1 MSDKGIEKLIAEK
14 VQNNE
19 LPCAVAFYIAE
30 KLAISPAE
38 VGAYADGHKL
48 RLVKCQLGLF
58 GYEPEKRI
66 VKPADSVSADIETP
80 SGTRWSMTGC
90 PANQPGR
97 WRKNLTSGKWRS
109 AVPVTHWELRLSLA
123 SWERFNLRSLTDH
136 RLQSNRVEREW

>member
-58 GYEPEKRI
+58 GYAPEKRI
-66 VKPADSVSADIETP
+66 VKPADSVSPDLENAIRHSLVNDRLP
-80 SGTRWSMTGC
+80 CKSAR
-90 PANQPGR
+90 ALAKKFNV
-97 WRKNLTSGKWRS
+97 RKMAVSS
-109 AVPVTHWELRLSLA
+109 ACDALGIKIKPCQLGAFLS
-123 SWERFNLRSLTDH
+123 H
-136 RLQSNRVEREW
+136 QSD

>member
-66 VKPADSVSADIETP
+66 VKPADSVSADLESAIRHALVNDRLP
-80 SGTRWSMTGC
+80 CKSAW
-90 PANQPGR
+90 ALAKKLNV
-97 WRKNLTSGKWRS
+97 RKMAVSS
-109 AVPVTHWELRLSLA
+109 ACDALGIKIKPCQLGA
-123 SWERFNLRSLTDH
+123 F
-136 RLQSNRVEREW
+136 

>member
-19 LPCAVAFYIAE
+19 LPCAVAFHIAE

-38 VGAYADGHKL
+38 VGAYADGQKL

-66 VKPADSVSADIETP
+66 VKPSDSVSADLESAIRQALVNDRLP
-80 SGTRWSMTGC
+80 CKSAWVL
-90 PANQPGR
+90 AKKFNV
-97 WRKNLTSGKWRS
+97 RKMAVSS
-109 AVPVTHWELRLSLA
+109 ACDALGIKIKPCQLGA
-123 SWERFNLRSLTDH
+123 F
-136 RLQSNRVEREW
+136 